1 MENTVER
8 KNKLILDVMAVNAR
22 PAWMHTDSGHTTS
35 AGTTIHQANVR
46 VIWLSKPRKKLTA
59 YLGTVRL
66 YQLSPFT
73 TAAEALTA
81 CVQPIDRIIESRY
94 DGEVFWHR
102 GCGLDETEA
111 LLKQLYEDRVI
122 PSDYVGFWAPGPIE
136 PRGGFGHIS
145 TPDDPHISLCD
156 SWLPFAS
163 SPDIS
168 ATSGKTCPVCVS
180 RHAALQNA

>member
-1 MENTVER
+1 MQRKER
-8 KNKLILDVMAVNAR
+8 LILDVMAVNSR
-22 PAWMHTDSGHTTS
+22 PAWMHTDSGHTTP
-35 AGTTIHQANVR
+35 AGTTIYQANMR
-46 VIWLSKPRKKLTA
+46 VIWLSKPRGKLTA
-59 YLGTVRL
+59 YLGTVRV

-94 DGEVFWHR
+94 DGTTVKHR
-102 GCGLDETEA
+102 GCGLDKDEA

-122 PSDYVGFWAPGPIE
+122 PSDYVGFWVPSPIE
-136 PRGGFGHIS
+136 PPGGFGHIS
-145 TPDDPHISLCD
+145 TPHDPHLSLCEG
-156 SWLPFAS
+156 WLPFAS

-180 RHAALQNA
+180 RHAALQDA